1 MPTLR
6 LITSSSQRRL
16 IRALADTMRAAPL
29 PPLVQETIVVLSPG
43 MARWVSMEL
52 AALLGVSA
60 GLQFTFP
67 NDLLDRSFLSILDA
81 SPSSASFTRSSL
93 TWRIA
98 ARLPSLAPEAGFEQI
113 ATYLGD
119 GHDDRRLVQI
129 SRSIADLF
137 DQYTIFRPE
146 MVCGWDEGD
155 SDDWQAQV
163 WRAVTKEC
171 RGTHRAALLKTLNQ
185 RAAVNTRPTA
195 SLPRRVSLFGIAY
208 LPPFHLEALRLL
220 SSYCEVTCYLL
231 NPCGQY
237 WGTIISEKKKARL
250 TLHAEAEAY
259 YETGN
264 PLLSS
269 FGTLGQEFFESLL
282 DHGFEAE
289 ELDNN
294 SPERESGAETP
305 LLSLVKNDIL
315 TLLDRP
321 AEGEKVAIPADD
333 RSIQIHSCHGPLR
346 EMEILYDTLLA
357 QFDEL
362 PDLEPRHIVVM
373 MPDIEAY
380 APYIS
385 SVFGPLSS
393 GRPQLPF
400 TIADRSM
407 RTENPFIDAF
417 LHLLALVPSRFA
429 VNEIVDF
436 LEIPAVSTRFAFDVE
451 ELSIVRTWLEDCNVR
466 WGLDAGHRAELGFP
480 GYDDFSWQSGLDK
493 LFLGYAMAPD
503 GTLSFNGILP
513 SPSCSGSKA
522 EALGKLAEYI
532 AVIRDINTSL
542 GSHHTLPEWADVLA
556 AAASRTINSDESEP
570 SGPLAVAKALNSLR
584 EACSLHGFTQP
595 IALAA
600 VRDHL
605 TEILAKSG
613 SGYGFLGGSIT
624 FCAMLPMRSIP
635 MRVIWLA
642 GMNDGQFPR
651 TERPPG
657 FSLMNGARRRGD
669 RSLGDEDR
677 YLFLEALMA
686 AEDRFCISYTGQSDR
701 DNSTL
706 PPSVLVAELSDY
718 ISHGF
723 VRPDGITPAS
733 ILLRHRLQ
741 GFSPHYFDGH
751 NTAHLFS
758 YDRESCQALETRRN
772 SGRSTRERIVEPLQL
787 DASEIL
793 HIDLRILTRFLANPA
808 ALFLEQRLR
817 VSPFNPAEE
826 PDDSEPFAP
835 DPLTRYTLSQELVS
849 RQLAGSKYEECRT
862 AARSRGMLPPL
873 TAGDIAFNQAW
884 ESSSR
889 FTGQLEPQLGSPL
902 DALTVTFAHAN
913 VQLHAVVEDCRSGV
927 HTRWRCAR
935 MKGKDRL
942 TIWLEHLL
950 LNIAVANGYPR
961 RSMMIAADSV
971 LDLPP
976 LEDASATL
984 SDLLEL
990 YREGMKRPLPFFP
1003 ETSWLYLNG
1012 GQAKAEAAW
1021 NGDPWR
1027 GYGGER
1033 DNQAIQL
1040 CFGGEEPWGEEFRTV
1055 AERIYGPLMR
1065 ILPK

>member
-1 MPTLR
+1 
-6 LITSSSQRRL
+6 
-16 IRALADTMRAAPL
+16 MRAAPL

-185 RAAVNTRPTA
+185 RAAVNPRPTA

-451 ELSIVRTWLEDCNVR
+451 E
-466 WGLDAGHRAELGFP
+466 
-480 GYDDFSWQSGLDK
+480 
-493 LFLGYAMAPD
+493 
-503 GTLSFNGILP
+503 
-513 SPSCSGSKA
+513 
-522 EALGKLAEYI
+522 
-532 AVIRDINTSL
+532 
-542 GSHHTLPEWADVLA
+542 
-556 AAASRTINSDESEP
+556 
-570 SGPLAVAKALNSLR
+570 
-584 EACSLHGFTQP
+584 
-595 IALAA
+595 
-600 VRDHL
+600 
-605 TEILAKSG
+605 
-613 SGYGFLGGSIT
+613 
-624 FCAMLPMRSIP
+624 
-635 MRVIWLA
+635 
-642 GMNDGQFPR
+642 
-651 TERPPG
+651 
-657 FSLMNGARRRGD
+657 
-669 RSLGDEDR
+669 
-677 YLFLEALMA
+677 
-686 AEDRFCISYTGQSDR
+686 
-701 DNSTL
+701 
-706 PPSVLVAELSDY
+706 
-718 ISHGF
+718 
-723 VRPDGITPAS
+723 
-733 ILLRHRLQ
+733 
-741 GFSPHYFDGH
+741 
-751 NTAHLFS
+751 
-758 YDRESCQALETRRN
+758 
-772 SGRSTRERIVEPLQL
+772 
-787 DASEIL
+787 
-793 HIDLRILTRFLANPA
+793 
-808 ALFLEQRLR
+808 
-817 VSPFNPAEE
+817 
-826 PDDSEPFAP
+826 
-835 DPLTRYTLSQELVS
+835 
-849 RQLAGSKYEECRT
+849 
-862 AARSRGMLPPL
+862 
-873 TAGDIAFNQAW
+873 
-884 ESSSR
+884 
-889 FTGQLEPQLGSPL
+889 
-902 DALTVTFAHAN
+902 
-913 VQLHAVVEDCRSGV
+913 
-927 HTRWRCAR
+927 
-935 MKGKDRL
+935 
-942 TIWLEHLL
+942 
-950 LNIAVANGYPR
+950 
-961 RSMMIAADSV
+961 
-971 LDLPP
+971 
-976 LEDASATL
+976 
-984 SDLLEL
+984 
-990 YREGMKRPLPFFP
+990 
-1003 ETSWLYLNG
+1003 
-1012 GQAKAEAAW
+1012 
-1021 NGDPWR
+1021 
-1027 GYGGER
+1027 
-1033 DNQAIQL
+1033 
-1040 CFGGEEPWGEEFRTV
+1040 
-1055 AERIYGPLMR
+1055 
-1065 ILPK
+1065 